1 MPPDTFTHLLTQPR
15 ADLIALLE
23 ADMRETG
30 IVSPRDL
37 TVKEVAKETDRAPST
52 VRDWLLSG
60 ALRGYKFND
69 RDWRVPRAALEEYLD
84 AQSKPTRSLRRR
96 SSSSGTGWERSLRGC
111 GGLGS

>member
-1 MPPDTFTHLLTQPR
+1 
-15 ADLIALLE
+15 
-23 ADMRETG
+23 MRETG

-84 AQSKPTRSLRRR
+84 AQSKPTSATPRDTGDVDIRAWRRIR
-96 SSSSGTGWERSLRGC
+96 GT
-111 GGLGS
+111 